1 MLQKK
6 AFSFKENRTTATLFK
21 SDPKSQTTE
30 AFQTTDTLEVTT
42 VYCDRDVYINIHTH
56 AKW

>member
-42 VYCDRDVYINIHTH
+42 VYCDRDVYIKIHTH
-56 AKW
+56 AK